1 MTSSYTSSHVRKII
15 VVALVTGC
23 CCLCSCCRSDNEDD
37 LVLSSRQSKQHL
49 TPLRMNWE
57 QVSRIWDSA
66 TEPTNDMSTFP
77 IFMRS
82 LSRCWRSIELSTIVI
97 RTRSGLHSRP
107 AVLVKL
113 RLAVD
118 CRTATSDPRN
128 VDEGHILGDSCSVPE
143 ARAVHKAFEKDFND
157 HDYGLILDECT

>member
-37 LVLSSRQSKQHL
+37 LVPSSRQSKQHL

-77 IFMRS
+77 TFVRS

-97 RTRSGLHSRP
+97 RTRSGP
-107 AVLVKL
+107 
-113 RLAVD
+113 D
-118 CRTATSDPRN
+118 
-128 VDEGHILGDSCSVPE
+128 
-143 ARAVHKAFEKDFND
+143 
-157 HDYGLILDECT
+157 